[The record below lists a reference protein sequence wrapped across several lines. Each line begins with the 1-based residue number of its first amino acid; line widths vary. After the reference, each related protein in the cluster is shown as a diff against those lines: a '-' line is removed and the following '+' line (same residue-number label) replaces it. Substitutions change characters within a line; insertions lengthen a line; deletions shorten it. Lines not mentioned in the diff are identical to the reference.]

1 MDNLTEAQIIEA
13 QVQEI
18 IDEAEQLNEF
28 LPLIPLAIWAGGAAW
43 TAYDVYRT
51 AKQYKAGEITKG
63 EVAKR
68 VGTDVAL
75 SIAGGAIAK
84 GLIKGGK
91 VGYGVIKKVV
101 DKSKEKF
108 DVVDRA
114 NKRGRTTKD
123 ITIGGQKIV
132 DPTKVTTA
140 RGADGKMRALTKA
153 EKKALARASD
163 TRSTAAKAID
173 AVSTPVKAVT
183 GLGKGGLDKKMGT
196 ATSNVVKKIT
206 DPLMKKKNI
215 PTVAIDP
222 LTKKFKKLDGPIDD
236 RTRLAKVIDAPKA
249 GLDALRKVDDFIGDI
264 PGNIAKKTIDTVTQ
278 NPIAKAE
285 KARRKAAKQIRAA
298 DAVAARAAKEIDKQ
312 MQQAKDLRK
321 RDATQRIRSADA
333 DAAAAAKKA
342 AKSADEFKRNAAQ
355 RNASA
360 AMRNADNIAVK
371 QATRQAADQK
381 ANAAKRSA
389 SAAIRKADKIATDRA
404 SDVAA
409 FKRNAAQRTASTRMR
424 SADKIATRRADDL
437 AVNDK
442 RRAAAATIRKADSDA
457 IKKAK
462 EIEIAA
468 KKKRADAVAARAA
481 RKAEAEARIKK
492 ADAAAAKR
500 LGKKTDAGEIAARVA
515 ARRAARKV
523 DGKTKMAK
531 RVGRRVDKLIPGGK
545 SGGGAPAASWQ
556 SFSPVAVNDPL
567 NLSRANK
574 G

>member
-1 MDNLTEAQIIEA
+1 MDSLTEAQIIEA

-91 VGYGVIKKVV
+91 AGYGVIKKVV

-114 NKRGRTTKD
+114 NKKGRTTKD

-173 AVSTPVKAVT
+173 AVSAPVKAVA
-183 GLGKGGLDKKMGT
+183 GLGNGGLDRKMGS
-196 ATSNVVKKIT
+196 ATSNIVKKIT

-264 PGNIAKKTIDTVTQ
+264 PGNIARKTINTVTQ

-285 KARRKAAKQIRAA
+285 KARRKAAKQIRSA
-298 DAVAARAAKEIDKQ
+298 DRVAARAC
-312 MQQAKDLRK
+312 LLYTSPSP
-321 RDATQRIRSADA
+321 RD
-333 DAAAAAKKA
+333 
-342 AKSADEFKRNAAQ
+342 
-355 RNASA
+355 
-360 AMRNADNIAVK
+360 
-371 QATRQAADQK
+371 
-381 ANAAKRSA
+381 
-389 SAAIRKADKIATDRA
+389 
-404 SDVAA
+404 
-409 FKRNAAQRTASTRMR
+409 
-424 SADKIATRRADDL
+424 
-437 AVNDK
+437 
-442 RRAAAATIRKADSDA
+442 
-457 IKKAK
+457 
-462 EIEIAA
+462 
-468 KKKRADAVAARAA
+468 
-481 RKAEAEARIKK
+481 
-492 ADAAAAKR
+492 
-500 LGKKTDAGEIAARVA
+500 
-515 ARRAARKV
+515 
-523 DGKTKMAK
+523 
-531 RVGRRVDKLIPGGK
+531 
-545 SGGGAPAASWQ
+545 
-556 SFSPVAVNDPL
+556 
-567 NLSRANK
+567 
-574 G
+574 